1 VEAKTKKDGDQP
13 SASAIAVAPSQGLVV
28 EREIHIDASP
38 DTVFEFFTDPVKMVR
53 WKGESATLDPRPG
66 GIYRVEMNEQ
76 AIAVGEYVELDP
88 PNRIVFTWGWE
99 GGYASTPPGSSTVEF
114 TLTPDGDGTLVRL
127 VHSRLSTPESA
138 EAHGHGWDQYMPRLA
153 IAAAGG
159 EPGPDPNTPKED

>member
-99 GGYASTPPGSSTVEF
+99 GGYASTPPGSSTVEV

>member
-1 VEAKTKKDGDQP
+1 VEARTKKDGDQP
-13 SASAIAVAPSQGLVV
+13 SSSIGLSPSQGLVV

-38 DTVFEFFTDPVKMVR
+38 DTVFEFFTDPAKMVR

-76 AIAVGEYVELDP
+76 AIAIGEYVELDP

-99 GGYASTPPGSSTVEF
+99 GGYASTPPGSSTVEV

-159 EPGPDPNTPKED
+159 EPGPDPNAPKED

>member
-1 VEAKTKKDGDQP
+1 VEAQTKRDGEQA
-13 SASAIAVAPSQGLVV
+13 SASTIGPGASQGLVV

-38 DTVFEFFTDPVKMVR
+38 DTVFEFFTDPAKMVR

-99 GGYASTPPGSSTVEF
+99 GGYASTPPGSSTVEV

-159 EPGPDPNTPKED
+159 EPGPDPNAPKED

>member
-1 VEAKTKKDGDQP
+1 VEAQTKRDGEQP
-13 SASAIAVAPSQGLVV
+13 SASTIGLGPSQGLVV

-38 DTVFEFFTDPVKMVR
+38 GTVFEFFTDPAKMVR

-76 AIAVGEYVELDP
+76 AIAIGEYVELDP

-99 GGYASTPPGSSTVEF
+99 GGYASTPPGSSTVEV

-127 VHSRLSTPESA
+127 VHSRLSTPDSA

-159 EPGPDPNTPKED
+159 EPGPDPNAPKED